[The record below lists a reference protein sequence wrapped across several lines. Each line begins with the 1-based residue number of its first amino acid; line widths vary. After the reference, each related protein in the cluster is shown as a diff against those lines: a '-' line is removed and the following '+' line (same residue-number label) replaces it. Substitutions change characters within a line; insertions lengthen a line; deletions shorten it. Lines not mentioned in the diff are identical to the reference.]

1 MKQIRP
7 CKDTIAKDFN
17 RHQNGPH
24 NGSVSSHWSEYEPTN
39 SIRRNSPILGEERR
53 SGKRDRKKSS
63 PSIDMASKAYCNLCV
78 NINNPSTYQ
87 KFLLLFPRHSPAS
100 LNHHLCYL
108 QSYKLKKNRILLSKN
123 LLASWLA
130 AFVQRFFQKARR
142 YPITPKI

>member
-1 MKQIRP
+1 MQKIKNKKRRKKYYMKQIRP
-7 CKDTIAKDFN
+7 YKDTIAKDFN
-17 RHQNGPH
+17 RHQNGPR

-39 SIRRNSPILGEERR
+39 SIRRNSPLVGEERR

-100 LNHHLCYL
+100 SNHHLCYL
-108 QSYKLKKNRILLSKN
+108 LGL
-123 LLASWLA
+123 
-130 AFVQRFFQKARR
+130 VQVFSSR
-142 YPITPKI
+142 PPL